1 VSIVLRVVQG
11 NAASASCESSE
22 IMVSALCSAPGNVV
36 ATDNGARCGDDP
48 NSTTIKVRLVCA
60 KK

>member
-1 VSIVLRVVQG
+1 VLRIVQG
-11 NAASASCESSE
+11 DAASASCESSE
-22 IMVSALCSAPGNVV
+22 IMVSALCTAPGNAV

-48 NSTTIKVRLVCA
+48 NSTAVKVRLVCA